1 MAIDTH
7 DAMATRASF
16 MAPFGDGQA
25 PFLLVALKQW
35 REIQRRIEEDAAMV
49 AAEDLRMRQ
58 RREILRRLNT
68 LDTGPTEEDR
78 RAERPAEIGRAIRT
92 EEDLKWG
99 RLSAGIAGGVPG
111 RSVLPL

>member
-16 MAPFGDGQA
+16 MAPVGDGQI

-35 REIQRRIEEDAAMV
+35 REIQRRIEEGAAMV

-58 RREILRRLNT
+58 RTEIWPDPVFCTRCYESVSTDSSSSGL
-68 LDTGPTEEDR
+68 
-78 RAERPAEIGRAIRT
+78 PAFSTFLSRSAAT
-92 EEDLKWG
+92 AN
-99 RLSAGIAGGVPG
+99 SAGV
-111 RSVLPL
+111 R

>member
-7 DAMATRASF
+7 DAMATGASF

-58 RREILRRLNT
+58 RREILRRLNA

-78 RAERPAEIGRAIRT
+78 RAERESTKVAHIAQALAQEGRSAGGPWGFIGRAAASR
-92 EEDLKWG
+92 
-99 RLSAGIAGGVPG
+99 
-111 RSVLPL
+111 

>member
-16 MAPFGDGQA
+16 MAPVGDGQA

-49 AAEDLRMRQ
+49 AAEGLRMRQ
-58 RREILRRLNT
+58 RREILQRLNT
-68 LDTGPTEEDR
+68 LDTGPTEDDR
-78 RAERPAEIGRAIRT
+78 RAERETRISKVAHIAEALAQEGRSAGGPWGFIGRAAASR
-92 EEDLKWG
+92 
-99 RLSAGIAGGVPG
+99 
-111 RSVLPL
+111 